1 MSAALH
7 IIQHFLEHYKMITF
21 SSDGSFYIHFYD
33 YTKRCRSTVC
43 QSAGCVC
50 KTTNTNRAI
59 TIFSLF
65 TKDHLQNG
73 IRYLDICAHVGNFMR
88 FLNVNIV

>member
-1 MSAALH
+1 M
-7 IIQHFLEHYKMITF
+7 
-21 SSDGSFYIHFYD
+21 
-33 YTKRCRSTVC
+33 
-43 QSAGCVC
+43 C